1 VIHQSDPAKPAPAEP
16 EWLCI
21 EPWHRDPAT
30 IPPREFLYEEHYVR
44 GVCGATIGGG
54 GRGKT
59 SLSCAEAVSMAVGR
73 NLMTGRKLENGLLRV
88 WLLNAEEVQDEVD
101 RRIAAVLQYYKITID
116 DLGARLWAQSVR
128 NQPMHIATLDKGA
141 AVINGFVA
149 QQMIEFIGRNK
160 IDVFMVDPLVSFHS
174 VRENDN
180 GDMDLVIKQGFGAV
194 ASKTNSAGELYY
206 HPGKPK
212 PGQLE
217 TTVDDGRGASAVL
230 WGVRSARVLNCMT
243 RAQATQIRVPEQER
257 RRYIRISNGK
267 ANMGP
272 VGKVTWMKIEVEN
285 LPNGDKVACVTSWK
299 PPKPV
304 DSITKADAEVAK
316 KLAQG
321 GAHRADPQ
329 AKKWFGYFLGER
341 LGLDPCNNP
350 ADKAKLKTIIENWLE
365 TKILRTELRKDETRK
380 EKKFIVPGPTVISPN
395 HRADDDD
402 E

>member
-1 VIHQSDPAKPAPAEP
+1 MIHQSDPAKPALAEP
-16 EWLCI
+16 EWLSI

-73 NLMTGRKLENGLLRV
+73 NLMTGRELENGLLRV

-116 DLGARLWAQSVR
+116 DLGGRLWAQSVR
-128 NQPMHIATLDKGA
+128 NQPMRIATLDKGA
-141 AVINGFVA
+141 AVINVVVA
-149 QQMIEFIGRNK
+149 KQMSEFIGRNK
-160 IDVFMVDPLVSFHS
+160 IDVFMVDPLISFHS

-243 RAQATQIRVPEQER
+243 RGEATQIRVPEEER

-272 VGKVTWMKIEVEN
+272 VGKVTWMTEN
-285 LPNGDKVACVTSWK
+285 LPNGDTVACVTSWK

-304 DSITKADAEVAK
+304 DGITKADAEVAQ

-321 GAHRADPQ
+321 GTHRADPQ
-329 AKKWFGYFLGER
+329 AREWFGYLLGER
-341 LGLDPCNNP
+341 LCLDPCNNP
-350 ADKAKLKTIIENWLE
+350 ADKAKLKTVIENWLE
-365 TKILRTELRKDETRK
+365 LGSYGRNCGKTKRAKGRSSL
-380 EKKFIVPGPTVISPN
+380 FPVPP
-395 HRADDDD
+395 
-402 E
+402 